1 MLFSFIGNNA
11 GTFIM
16 QTLIINRPDDWH
28 LHLRDGEFLTHTVQ
42 ASAQHFARALVMPNL
57 KPALTNLAAI
67 ESYRNRIISAIPKQN
82 SFIPYMT
89 FYLNESVKPE
99 ELQQA
104 ASLSYIVGAKLYP
117 AGATTNSEEGAKS
130 LKALYPLFETLQTSN
145 LVLQIHGEVT
155 HSDIFE
161 REALFIDEYLKP
173 IAKHFPKLRIVLEH
187 ISTKA
192 AVGYVLEG
200 PANLTATITPHHLLY
215 NRNKLLAGGIRPH
228 YYCLPILK
236 HEKDQK
242 ALQIAATSGNPKFF
256 AGTDS
261 APHAINAKE
270 NACGCAGIYSAPFAV
285 ALYTQIFDELNQL
298 KKLNDF
304 LSRFGA
310 EFYQLP
316 INQQQ
321 LELIKSP
328 QTIPNS
334 MPFGST
340 HVVPIAAGDT
350 INWSINGFSQ

>member
-67 ESYRNRIISAIPKQN
+67 ESYRNRIISAIPTQN

-104 ASLSYIVGAKLYP
+104 TSLSYIVGAKLYP

-173 IAKHFPKLRIVLEH
+173 IARHFPKLRIVLEH

-192 AVGYVLEG
+192 AVDYVSEG